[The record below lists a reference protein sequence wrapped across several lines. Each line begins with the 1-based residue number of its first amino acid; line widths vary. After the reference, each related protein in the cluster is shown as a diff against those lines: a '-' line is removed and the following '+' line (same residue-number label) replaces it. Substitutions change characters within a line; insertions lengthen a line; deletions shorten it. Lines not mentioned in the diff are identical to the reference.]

1 LNAVITVAVV
11 ALIAASGQAFAQ
23 TRTETLEHIDDLG
36 RRNEKLQERIRM
48 LEQDNAALRAR
59 LRQLEA
65 SEPIPAPV
73 APQPAPIPQGPRLE
87 EPRPAARTAPMPSPV
102 APQPAPIPQG
112 PRLEEP
118 GPAARTSPMP
128 SPAAGAPAV
137 SFNGTIDLDSEP
149 PGAQVATSLGS
160 GCETPCAVEIFAD
173 GPFTV
178 TFTHPG
184 YAPTTVNVRLQPGQP
199 GVSDPKFSPNPVF
212 VQLTPQ
218 TKKKPAV
225 SGPLKLNPAR

>member
-1 LNAVITVAVV
+1 MLNRSAEGVYLNAVITVAVV

-73 APQPAPIPQGPRLE
+73 AQQPAPIQQGPRLE
-87 EPRPAARTAPMPSPV
+87 EPRPAARTP
-102 APQPAPIPQG
+102 
-112 PRLEEP
+112 L
-118 GPAARTSPMP
+118 MP

-184 YAPTTVNVRLQPGQP
+184 YVPTTVNIRLQPGQP
-199 GVSDPKFSPNPVF
+199 GVSDAKFSPNPVF

-225 SGPLKLNPAR
+225 SGPLKLGPAR

>member
-1 LNAVITVAVV
+1 MLNRSSEGIYVNAIIIVAVV

-48 LEQDNAALRAR
+48 LEQDNAALRLR

-65 SEPIPAPV
+65 AEPIPAPAAPQPA
-73 APQPAPIPQGPRLE
+73 APQPAPIQQGPRLG
-87 EPRPAARTAPMPSPV
+87 EPSPAARTPPMPSPT
-102 APQPAPIPQG
+102 G
-112 PRLEEP
+112 
-118 GPAARTSPMP
+118 GAAS
-128 SPAAGAPAV
+128 V

-149 PGAQVATSLGS
+149 HGAQVATSLGS
-160 GCETPCAVEIFAD
+160 GCETPCALEISANE
-173 GPFTV
+173 PFTV

-184 YAPTTVNVRLQPGQP
+184 YAPTTINIRLQPGQP
-199 GVSDPKFSPNPVF
+199 GISEPKFSPNPVF

-218 TKKKPAV
+218 TKKKSAI
-225 SGPLKLNPAR
+225 SGPQKLGPAR